1 MNDVREEI
9 ERLVRRL
16 EQQRDELRLKM
27 HLAKADGRDEWNR
40 LERQWEEVR
49 PRVAQAGAVLG
60 DTTRQVG
67 SALKLALEE
76 IGRGYDR
83 LRKLF

>member
-1 MNDVREEI
+1 
-9 ERLVRRL
+9 
-16 EQQRDELRLKM
+16 M
-27 HLAKADGRDEWNR
+27 HLAKADVRDQFEK

-49 PRVAQAGAVLG
+49 PRVVQAGSVAG
-60 DTTRQVG
+60 DTAKDVG

-76 IGRGYDR
+76 LGRGYDR

>member
-9 ERLVRRL
+9 DRLVGRV

-27 HLAKADGRDEWNR
+27 QLAKADARDEWNK

-49 PRVAQAGAVLG
+49 PRVAQAGAVVSG
-60 DTTRQVG
+60 TAKDVG

-76 IGRGYDR
+76 LGRGYDR